1 MDELGGLL
9 GGLIGII
16 VVVVAVMWLIAIAIA
31 IAVGIAVV
39 VGPPVGLGTLLKRAL
54 TKRYTLSPRKKW
66 QCAGTAA
73 ITFALPFLALLSDSS
88 PTTWLAA
95 AWAGTVLGMSAI
107 ILFLAASAYRQHFAP
122 HRHSIREARTTLV
135 DERLRQKSAS
145 FKLWRIN
152 RTLDAVEQ
160 RHGSLL
166 RAQENLSTQ
175 MEAIIEDNDP
185 ALCRIKMNH
194 WERQYAA
201 LPARRV
207 EEELNAA
214 NRSLASVPGPQQ
226 AAAKLQSLFL
236 ETQIIRRKLAGDQA
250 AARFNELKAERDA
263 LQAEV
268 AGCTAAMDDCSR
280 IQREKTAVIA
290 QLKGQK
296 LMIR

>member
-16 VVVVAVMWLIAIAIA
+16 VLVAAVIWLIGIAI
-31 IAVGIAVV
+31 GIAVV
-39 VGPPVGLGTLLKRAL
+39 VGPPVGLGTLIKRAL
-54 TKRYTLSPRKKW
+54 TKRYTLSTRKKW

-73 ITFALPFLALLSDSS
+73 LALALPFLALLSDSS

-107 ILFLAASAYRQHFAP
+107 ILFLATSAYRQHFAP

-135 DERLRQKSAS
+135 DERLRQKSAT

-152 RTLDAVEQ
+152 RTLEAVEQ
-160 RHGSLL
+160 RHGGLL
-166 RAQENLSTQ
+166 RAQESLATQ
-175 MEAIIEDNDP
+175 MEAIIEGNDP

-236 ETQIIRRKLAGDQA
+236 ETQLIRRKLAGDQS

-268 AGCTAAMDDCSR
+268 AGCTAAMDACKRVQS
-280 IQREKTAVIA
+280 EKTAVIA